1 VSVQTDRPSRL
12 ARVRAWLTPAHTG
25 ALLLL
30 VTVGVFALVFAKT
43 SLVTTLR
50 PGTVLVVDAARD
62 DKLEADKSEV
72 KIAGTPVG
80 TVASVEQTG
89 PAHVEIRLK
98 LDPGTVEKLGTAPRA
113 DIRPTTVLGGTYYV
127 DLVAGGRPGEPDGDR
142 IPADRT
148 TTPVELDTVL
158 AAIPPDAQRSLQRTV
173 GLLDRTLRPGPGGAQ
188 DPLRSLLRTAPPTLV
203 PAGQTLDALRG
214 ERPDTDLAALVTD
227 IDRAAGVL
235 SEKDG
240 QFGSVVDSFANTAD
254 VLARESRP
262 VADAVAA
269 MPGTL
274 RAVHHGAD
282 DLSTTL
288 DRIPPTADAIDP
300 AVRDLDPLLR
310 DLDPA
315 LVQTHALLDQL
326 HPALDDARP
335 LVDDL
340 VPTARAGRQVLD
352 DVADPVFERINGP
365 ILGALNSEFHGTDP
379 NDLNAKYP
387 GGGLDTKGPLYAQLG
402 YALTNLNGAIKTYD
416 GNAGMINF
424 QPGIGTA
431 SLLNTP
437 GGLDGLLE
445 RLSRGEAAPGLT
457 QAAGPVPRPLLGNGG
472 GR

>member
-1 VSVQTDRPSRL
+1 MT
-12 ARVRAWLTPAHTG
+12 ARFRAWLTPARTG

-30 VTVGVFALVFAKT
+30 VTVAVFALVFAKT

-50 PGTVLVVDAARD
+50 PGSVLVVDAARD
-62 DKLEADKSEV
+62 YKLEADKSEV

-80 TVASVEQTG
+80 TVASVEQTAPG
-89 PAHVEIRLK
+89 HVEIRLK

-127 DLVAGGRPGEPDGDR
+127 DLVAGGRPGRPDGGR

-148 TTPVELDTVL
+148 TTPVELDTAL
-158 AAIPPDAQRSLQRTV
+158 AAIPPDAQRSLQRTF

-188 DPLRSLLRTAPPTLV
+188 DPLRSLLRTAPATLV

-214 ERPDTDLAALVTD
+214 RRPDTDLEALVTNV
-227 IDRAAGVL
+227 DRAAGVL
-235 SEKDG
+235 SERDG
-240 QFGSVVDSFANTAD
+240 QLGSVVDSFATTAD

-262 VADAVAA
+262 VSDAVAA
-269 MPGTL
+269 MPETL
-274 RAVHHGAD
+274 RAVHRGAD

-300 AVRDLDPLLR
+300 AVRDLDPLFR

-315 LVQTHALLDQL
+315 LARTHDLLDQL
-326 HPALDDARP
+326 RPALDDAHP
-335 LVDDL
+335 LVGDL
-340 VPTARAGRQVLD
+340 VPAVRAGNRVLD
-352 DVADPVFERINGP
+352 DVADPVFDRINGP
-365 ILGALNSEFHGTDP
+365 ILGALNAEFHGTPEGDE
-379 NDLNAKYP
+379 NSKYP
-387 GGGLDTKGPLYAQLG
+387 GGGLDTRGPLYAQLG

-424 QPGIGTA
+424 QPGFGA
-431 SLLNTP
+431 SSLITGQ
-437 GGLDGLLE
+437 GGLDGLLD
-445 RLSRGEAAPGLT
+445 RLNHPLTAPGLT
-457 QAAGPVPRPLLGNGG
+457 DAVSPVARPLLDPGP